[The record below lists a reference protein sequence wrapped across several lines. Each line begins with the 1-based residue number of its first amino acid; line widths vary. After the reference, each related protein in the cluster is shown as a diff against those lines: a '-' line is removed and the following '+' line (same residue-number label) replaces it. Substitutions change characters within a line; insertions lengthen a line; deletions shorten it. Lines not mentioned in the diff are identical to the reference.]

1 MVKIGGMLFFQLFMM
16 EILKKSIISFMDIL
30 SIIRSAILIHRI
42 IEYFKE
48 KYENINNRINTNNE
62 IFSFI
67 SRHLNESDLIN
78 ELDYLWNK
86 SKFQWIL

>member
-1 MVKIGGMLFFQLFMM
+1 
-16 EILKKSIISFMDIL
+16 MDIL
-30 SIIRSAILIHRI
+30 SIVRGLASNDERI

-78 ELDYLWNK
+78 ELEIKLWNL
-86 SKFQWIL
+86 I